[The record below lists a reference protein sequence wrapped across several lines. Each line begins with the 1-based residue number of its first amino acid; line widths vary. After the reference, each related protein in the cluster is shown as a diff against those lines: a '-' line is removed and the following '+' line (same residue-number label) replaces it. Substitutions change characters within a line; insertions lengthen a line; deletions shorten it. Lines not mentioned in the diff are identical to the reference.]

1 MLFFAFLV
9 SQAQKRETS
18 PGTTGTTS
26 EDERSKKMKKEDLV
40 AKGLSEEHAQIA
52 VDAWNEAVKGFV
64 PKDRFDE
71 VSGKLKEANTTIET
85 LKKDNSDN
93 EELQKQVN
101 EYKEKV
107 TALEIASANTVKEY
121 ALKDKLKEAGVVDA
135 DYIIYKQG
143 GLDKFTFDKDG
154 KPVGIDDI
162 VKPLKESAPHLFKA
176 DPGPDYKPAGGGTP
190 LAKNP
195 FAKDSFNLTEQGKLL
210 RENPAQA
217 QVLAAAAGVTINV

>member
-1 MLFFAFLV
+1 
-9 SQAQKRETS
+9 
-18 PGTTGTTS
+18 
-26 EDERSKKMKKEDLV
+26 MKKEELV

-64 PKDRFDE
+64 PKERFDE
-71 VSGKLKEANTTIET
+71 VNGKLKEANTTIDT
-85 LKKDNSDN
+85 LKKSNADN
-93 EELQKQVN
+93 EELQKQVK

-107 TALEIASANTVKEY
+107 TILEATAANTRKEY

-143 GLDKFTFDKDG
+143 GIDKFAFDKEG
-154 KPVGIDDI
+154 NPVGIDDV
-162 VKPLKESAPHLFKA
+162 VKPLKESSPHLFKTEPGA
-176 DPGPDYKPAGGGTP
+176 DYNPAGGGTP
-190 LAKNP
+190 PSKNP

-217 QVLAAAAGVTINV
+217 KALASAAGVTI

>member
-1 MLFFAFLV
+1 
-9 SQAQKRETS
+9 
-18 PGTTGTTS
+18 
-26 EDERSKKMKKEDLV
+26 MKKEELV

-52 VDAWNEAVKGFV
+52 VDAWNESVKGFV
-64 PKDRFDE
+64 PKERFDE
-71 VSGKLKEANTTIET
+71 INGKLKEANTTIET

-93 EELQKQVN
+93 EELQKQVK

-107 TALEIASANTVKEY
+107 TALETASANTVKEY

-176 DPGPDYKPAGGGTP
+176 DPGAIYNPAGGGTP
-190 LAKNP
+190 PTKNP

-210 RENPAQA
+210 KENPTQA